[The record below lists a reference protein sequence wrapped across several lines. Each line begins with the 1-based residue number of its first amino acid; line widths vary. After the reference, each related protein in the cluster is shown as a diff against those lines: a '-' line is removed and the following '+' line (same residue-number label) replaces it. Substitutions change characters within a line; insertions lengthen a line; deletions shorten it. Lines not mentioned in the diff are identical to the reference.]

1 MRKFKLNKQKII
13 LILTVLLAVLLAI
26 AVGRSQPKNI
36 MYESYE
42 KLLEG
47 GMIESATIDG
57 GQIELTTK
65 GGRKYLI
72 VKDGVDVRKL
82 MQKAP
87 VDIKKDTPVLD
98 EILAV

>member
-72 VKDGVDVRKL
+72 VKG
-82 MQKAP
+82 
-87 VDIKKDTPVLD
+87 
-98 EILAV
+98 

>member
-47 GMIESATIDG
+47 GMIERDDRRRPDRAND
-57 GQIELTTK
+57 Q
-65 GGRKYLI
+65 GR
-72 VKDGVDVRKL
+72 
-82 MQKAP
+82 A
-87 VDIKKDTPVLD
+87 
-98 EILAV
+98 